1 MNLSNAEKEV
11 LSSFVDGSVMTLK
24 MVASQIR
31 KTNQEIGRQ
40 TVWNALQLLVA
51 RNLVEKIDR
60 GVYKKV

>member
-1 MNLSNAEKEV
+1 MNLSNTEKEV

-24 MVASQIR
+24 MVASKIR

>member
-24 MVASQIR
+24 MVASKIR